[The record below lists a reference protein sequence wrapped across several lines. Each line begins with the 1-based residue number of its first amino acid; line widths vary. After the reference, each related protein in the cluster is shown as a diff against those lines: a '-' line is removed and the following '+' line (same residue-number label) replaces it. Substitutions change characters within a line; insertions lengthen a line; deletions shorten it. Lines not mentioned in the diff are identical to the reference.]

1 MAALAAG
8 VDQQRIINAEREP
21 GNWMSHGRTY
31 DEQRYSPLRQVN
43 DGNVQRLGLA
53 WTHKLDVDRGVEA
66 TPIVVDGVMYTTGA
80 WSIVYALDAASGRL
94 LWKFDPKVNRAL
106 GGTGCCDVVN
116 RGVAVWGN
124 RVFVAAFDGRLIALD
139 ARSGKPVWSADTVLD
154 HQRNYT
160 STGAPR
166 IVKGLVLI
174 GNGGAE
180 FGVRGYVSAYDANSG
195 KLAWRFHTVPGD
207 PKLPPENAAMA
218 KARETWFGDDYARQ
232 GGGGT
237 VWDSMAYDPELDL
250 LYVGV
255 GNGSLWNI
263 EMRSQGK
270 GDNLYLS
277 SIVALRPSTGE
288 YVWHYQTTPGDKWDY
303 TATQHMILAT
313 LTIDGQ
319 PRKVLMQAPKNGF
332 FYVLDRATG
341 ALLSAEKF
349 APVNWATGIDKAT
362 GRPIV
367 DAAASDYTKGGKLVF
382 PSFLGAHNWQP
393 MSFSPKTGLV
403 YIPQQEGA
411 AFLEAAKSA
420 PDPKK
425 GQINIGLEAP
435 KIPEDPKVLQQI
447 ADSFKGNLLAWDPV
461 HQKAAWSVPRKTIYN
476 GGTLA
481 TAGNLVFQGT
491 ADGRVTAYA
500 ADSGKPLWEEPV
512 NSGVMAGPVT
522 YTVRGEQ
529 YVSFMAGWGGTFPLL
544 MGPFSLNAKVQPEA
558 RIVTYKLGGDKRLPP
573 PASKPQAVPQ
583 PPALSNDTALI
594 DRGRTLYNGSCA
606 GCHGLTA
613 VSGGVLP
620 DLRYLNASKHNA
632 FNGIVAGALANRGM
646 PSFASL
652 LQPDEIDAI
661 HQYVILRAHTLK
673 DDLAGAT
680 PMVVGR

>member
-1 MAALAAG
+1 MTMKQARRIGRVLRGLASAMVLGTGCMAAFAGG

-195 KLAWRFHTVPGD
+195 KLAWRFYTVPGD

-277 SIVALRPSTGE
+277 SIVALRPITGE
-288 YVWHYQTTPGDKWDY
+288 YVWHYQTTPGDKWD
-303 TATQHMILAT
+303 
-313 LTIDGQ
+313 
-319 PRKVLMQAPKNGF
+319 
-332 FYVLDRATG
+332 
-341 ALLSAEKF
+341 
-349 APVNWATGIDKAT
+349 
-362 GRPIV
+362 
-367 DAAASDYTKGGKLVF
+367 
-382 PSFLGAHNWQP
+382 
-393 MSFSPKTGLV
+393 
-403 YIPQQEGA
+403 
-411 AFLEAAKSA
+411 
-420 PDPKK
+420 
-425 GQINIGLEAP
+425 
-435 KIPEDPKVLQQI
+435 
-447 ADSFKGNLLAWDPV
+447 
-461 HQKAAWSVPRKTIYN
+461 
-476 GGTLA
+476 
-481 TAGNLVFQGT
+481 
-491 ADGRVTAYA
+491 
-500 ADSGKPLWEEPV
+500 
-512 NSGVMAGPVT
+512 
-522 YTVRGEQ
+522 
-529 YVSFMAGWGGTFPLL
+529 
-544 MGPFSLNAKVQPEA
+544 
-558 RIVTYKLGGDKRLPP
+558 
-573 PASKPQAVPQ
+573 
-583 PPALSNDTALI
+583 
-594 DRGRTLYNGSCA
+594 
-606 GCHGLTA
+606 
-613 VSGGVLP
+613 
-620 DLRYLNASKHNA
+620 
-632 FNGIVAGALANRGM
+632 
-646 PSFASL
+646 
-652 LQPDEIDAI
+652 
-661 HQYVILRAHTLK
+661 
-673 DDLAGAT
+673 
-680 PMVVGR
+680 